1 VDAELFPG
9 STELMDAILREP
21 GASGG
26 DAVPITRVEASVR
39 WRSQEVGCAIR
50 MLVRAGLLVFAE
62 DRDPCVNEAVR
73 VTSIAL
79 AVHAGP

>member
-9 STELMDAILREP
+9 SSELLEAILREP

-26 DAVPITRVEASVR
+26 GAVPITRVEASVR
-39 WRSQEVGCAIR
+39 WRSREVGCAIR
-50 MLVRAGLLVFAE
+50 MLVRAGLLAFAE
-62 DRDPCVNEAVR
+62 ERCLPADQAVR

-79 AVHAGP
+79 AVRAVQ